1 MKKKTCLKCNCPVE
15 PGAVRCQCGAILNSI
30 ENPPITGTARAE
42 SIESIEKSSADNST
56 HTGSENHEVAPAHKG
71 EHKGETELFHT
82 IRPELESDEPA
93 DSERVSTAKSDQDD
107 KNALSNPSTDTAS
120 KGSKERSPNGV
131 SPSPLGITPQTPS
144 SQSLTSSESIFQR
157 INERSVAIENYSDD
171 EAVDNTAD
179 YLLKSQVGEG
189 SFGYVYI
196 ASQRVLN
203 RSIAIKQLKPTAL
216 IDTSMLSG
224 QKKQD
229 ADRRN
234 RRTIRKFFFEAEING
249 RLDYPNI
256 PAIFELGHSVATIN
270 KPTEK
275 PDLTSKGE
283 TTLHPPTQS
292 FGYFY
297 SMKLIEGED
306 WQKSITRRARGENL
320 KIFEVIAKAV
330 AYAHEEGV
338 IHRDLKPENVMIGRY
353 DEIFLTDWGM
363 ARDLHSKDE
372 IPAGG
377 SPEFMAPEATISYKA
392 NEAHDIDERSDVYS
406 LGAIL
411 YRIVAKKPS
420 KLFPE
425 TIGKLELFKAIRT
438 TPIRDSDSK
447 DPLLQV
453 ALKAMATN
461 PKDRYPSVKAMLS
474 AIEVVNEHQESLRI
488 TERTKETT
496 QQAIDQ
502 RDYNLFNQALFGF
515 QDAIRR
521 WPENNQAAGELR
533 HARYAY
539 GKCAFDKGDY
549 DLVLQTLDRSVA
561 DEETLCRSAQSA
573 QIAVQNRANRFRLLR
588 NAFILSLI
596 AGIAGMSWLA
606 ARNNKLA
613 ISNKNIAESEKRQR
627 EIAVE
632 KTIIAEE
639 KTIIAE
645 DKTKIAE
652 ENAAEAKRQTNN
664 AIVNAFLADV
674 NKAEAVDQK
683 GLAERNAVRA
693 RDELENSTIASDLQQ
708 LESAH
713 LGATQFNFIQANQLL
728 KKLQNLDPSP
738 IVGGKS
744 GSAEEPLPL
753 FEQGRPSL
761 DNWALRRVKLI
772 SNNDLQKLPLGDN
785 VQSIEYSAK
794 TGVGIVV
801 YKDGTLG
808 RLDSIKDPLGTEQW
822 QVQKIIFDQ
831 QPNLMFNKVVIS
843 PLGNEAVLLA
853 SNKQGDDRGALCL
866 LDLSNR
872 EARPQ
877 IVSELGNQAY
887 EAACYDPTGEILLA
901 GISNGMALRDRSGKW
916 IAQSIARLSPD
927 QTDTASAK
935 VLAQIK
941 GNLIDL
947 CWESSGDTAYIL
959 VRSAVQS
966 TVVNNIVKI
975 SGFKTGSLKM
985 QPIDVSED
993 VRESAESIAWLPSAI
1008 LIGHNDGRLGTYG
1021 FRPTSEQQAQSELFL
1036 QEFVGGQSK
1045 LHKRSVKEI
1054 LVLAADAI
1062 KDSRGRSFG
1071 YRWVAS
1077 RSDEPSGHLW
1087 RVDANGLLTHVTAF
1101 GGTMGPDSIDSSI
1114 SQMASLDK
1122 AKMFLVDASGMA
1134 VVSDLARVSQRLKL
1148 SRNDASGK
1156 SLQKPIVDIHMRG
1169 ATSTAIAVNTDGV
1182 VDLWDAQTGE
1192 TLRFNQDRWESYFG
1206 HSPGSK
1212 WFGTA
1217 VDPEAG
1223 VVLTART
1230 STLADDSQASQV
1242 AQRLEFCVW
1251 DLATKQMLRSWSIK
1265 KEALDQ
1271 PIVSILGSGQF
1282 MLSGSVLRV
1291 FDYFGND
1298 VTDSLGLSRFMTASV
1313 SETVLG
1319 PNVHFAVRNPK
1330 FPNVLAMTKIRGDY
1344 SGVAWIWRRDA
1355 STGQTLSWFD
1365 QERNQTPEKFI
1376 QGRPLEGVWSSDGL
1390 RFYLLDDLGW
1400 VSQLVL
1406 DSPESTFSI
1415 DSAGPRFS
1423 LEIDQKGKPLQRRIA
1438 SGINTDSVDIK
1449 VETKDG
1455 VDRVE
1460 VLIREYQRRKGST
1473 ADSSSDRYVFDVPL
1487 ERSAGGIEI
1496 ARQAKRSVDGLS
1508 WLDQQVTD
1516 SIHPGSEGLKVSAD
1530 KRPRSI
1536 QRVGG
1541 ELLVSTAAN
1550 ELYVRELDS
1559 SKGAKV
1565 LGRKPILSSA
1575 CDWAGNELFTLH
1587 TDGSIWQLSLA
1598 DLQKARWE
1606 RYGYEIGDNRSIE
1619 SGSLRLISTP
1629 KGDWL
1634 GIHDLSKNTL
1644 QMITRDSGKLAGSL
1658 TDVKAIAWRDG
1669 PENRGAI
1676 VYTDGTIELFDGT
1689 PKSRSVEQPSPLK
1702 IRLEELEQVD
1712 ACDFF
1717 IEKLDR
1723 AKDGPTVKEYLL
1735 VRTIQTVGKDRS
1747 EQGVRFH
1754 YVPLLGPVLANYFI
1768 WPPDAERQNKEGASK
1783 TAVSMKDSTIVTSDT
1798 QGGLQVWYASPS
1810 YKLMRPVF
1818 GIPSEQDGEILE
1830 ICFSRDGKT
1839 LITSDNKGRLSGW
1852 MAEDQTQTSR

>member
-1 MKKKTCLKCNCPVE
+1 MNKRTCLKCNCPVE
-15 PGAVRCQCGAILNSI
+15 PDAVRCQCGAILNSI
-30 ENPPITGTARAE
+30 ENPPITRTARAD
-42 SIESIEKSSADNST
+42 SIESIEKSSEDNST
-56 HTGSENHEVAPAHKG
+56 HTGSEDHEVAPAHKV
-71 EHKGETELFHT
+71 EHKGETERFHT
-82 IRPELESDEPA
+82 IRPELNSDEPA
-93 DSERVSTAKSDQDD
+93 DSEQVSTAKSDQDI
-107 KNALSNPSTDTAS
+107 KIALSNPSTDTAS
-120 KGSKERSPNGV
+120 KGSKGNSPNGV

-157 INERSVAIENYSDD
+157 INERSVALESYSNDKAD
-171 EAVDNTAD
+171 DNTAD

-275 PDLTSKGE
+275 TDLKSKGE
-283 TTLHPPTQS
+283 TTLHQPTQS

-306 WQKSITRRARGENL
+306 WQKSITRRAREENL

-330 AYAHEEGV
+330 AYAHEEGI

-377 SPEFMAPEATISYKA
+377 SPEFMAPEATFSYKA

-420 KLFPE
+420 KLFQE
-425 TIGKLELFKAIRT
+425 RISKSELFEAIRT

-453 ALKAMATN
+453 ALKAMATD
-461 PKDRYPSVKAMLS
+461 PKDRYPSVKAMLA
-474 AIEVVNEHQESLRI
+474 AIEVVNEHEESLRI
-488 TERTKETT
+488 TERTKGTT

-588 NAFILSLI
+588 NAFILSLL

-606 ARNNKLA
+606 NSNFNLA
-613 ISNKNIAESEKRQR
+613 VSENIQR
-627 EIAVE
+627 
-632 KTIIAEE
+632 
-639 KTIIAE
+639 
-645 DKTKIAE
+645 TKAE
-652 ENAAEAKRQTNN
+652 ENAKEAKDQKTEAERQKGIAEGEKDEAKRQKDEAERQKRE
-664 AIVNAFLADV
+664 AIVQRKKAD
-674 NKAEAVDQK
+674 DQK
-683 GLAERNAVRA
+683 VLAETNAKRA
-693 RDELENSTIASDLQQ
+693 RDELANSTIASDLQQ

-753 FEQGRPSL
+753 FEQGRPNL

-801 YKDGTLG
+801 YKDGSLG
-808 RLDSIKDPLGTEQW
+808 RLDSTKDPLGTEQW

-831 QPNLMFNKVVIS
+831 QPNLMFNKVAIS

-853 SNKQGDDRGALCL
+853 SNKQGDEGNDRGALCL

-916 IAQSIARLSPD
+916 IAQSIARLSPE

-975 SGFKTGSLKM
+975 SGFKTGSLNI
-985 QPIDVSED
+985 QPIEVSED

-1021 FRPTSEQQAQSELFL
+1021 FRPTSEQQSPSELFL
-1036 QEFVGGQSK
+1036 QEFVGGKSK

-1062 KDSRGRSFG
+1062 KDSRGRNFG

-1169 ATSTAIAVNTDGV
+1169 ATSTAIAINADGV

-1230 STLADDSQASQV
+1230 STFADDSQASRG
-1242 AQRLEFCVW
+1242 AQKLEFCVW

-1298 VTDSLGLSRFMTASV
+1298 VTDSLGLSRFMNASV
-1313 SETVLG
+1313 SDSVLG

-1365 QERNQTPEKFI
+1365 QERNQTPDKFI

-1406 DSPESTFSI
+1406 DSPESTFSV
-1415 DSAGPRFS
+1415 DSAGARFS
-1423 LEIDQKGKPLQRRIA
+1423 LEIDQEGKPLQRRIA

-1473 ADSSSDRYVFDVPL
+1473 ADSSSDMYAFDVPL
-1487 ERSAGGIEI
+1487 ELSAGGIQI

-1516 SIHPGSEGLKVSAD
+1516 SIHPGSEGLKVSAGQ
-1530 KRPRSI
+1530 RPRSI

-1550 ELYVRELDS
+1550 EVYVRELVN

-1598 DLQKARWE
+1598 DLQNARWE

-1644 QMITRDSGKLAGSL
+1644 QMITRDSGKLAGNL

-1689 PKSRSVEQPSPLK
+1689 PKGRSVEQPSPLK
-1702 IRLEELEQVD
+1702 IRLEDLEQVD

-1798 QGGLQVWYASPS
+1798 QGGLQVWYAAPS
-1810 YKLMRPVF
+1810 YKLMLPVF

-1839 LITSDNKGRLSGW
+1839 LITSDSKGRLSGW
-1852 MAEDQTQTSR
+1852 MAEDQTQTPR